1 MPLIPKRTTRTKV
14 VRHITQLYQENN
26 EELYAY
32 AKFIGEPTAYVLN
45 ALIERLQKDDKD
57 YREWRAENKESF
69 VPVPG
74 PAKRQNTAVVSRT
87 HERRPRRDGH
97 AAAGRVATPK
107 RSQRS

>member
-57 YREWRAENKESF
+57 YREWRAGNKESF

-74 PAKRQNTAVVSRT
+74 PAKRQNTASYHART
-87 HERRPRRDGH
+87 S
-97 AAAGRVATPK
+97 AGRAGMVTLP
-107 RSQRS
+107 QGV

>member
-57 YREWRAENKESF
+57 YREWRAENRESF

-74 PAKRQNTAVVSRT
+74 LPLQAVGSATYNRCT
-87 HERRPRRDGH
+87 GSFPSCCG
-97 AAAGRVATPK
+97 AAYMEA
-107 RSQRS
+107 

>member
-74 PAKRQNTAVVSRT
+74 PAKRQNTVVSRT

-97 AAAGRVATPK
+97 AAAGRVAH
-107 RSQRS
+107 RNGANDRE